1 MKNIL
6 ITGGTGLVGSKL
18 IPKLEEAGYQ
28 VAVLSRSKQNN
39 RRSFVWD
46 IKTTYIDPKAIAWC
60 DHIIHLAG
68 AGIADKRWTVSRKNE
83 IISSRVEGLKL
94 IHQELKA
101 QNKKLQTFV
110 SASGMGYFSE
120 GNQEKVFT
128 EEDDFG
134 TDFPAIVCKKWE
146 NEAQN
151 LSETSNRLAI
161 IRIGIVL
168 DKDGGALPKL
178 LPIFKFGLGSAIG
191 SGKQIMP
198 WIHMDDLLHIFMQSI
213 SNSHIQGVFNAVA
226 QNPVNNKEFGKQL
239 SKILK
244 KPFFLPN
251 VPAFILKI
259 MMGEMSQLV
268 LHGGNVSNEKI
279 QGILGDFKFSKVE
292 DAFQDLLK

>member
-18 IPKLEEAGYQ
+18 IPKLEEAGYE
-28 VAVLSRSKQNN
+28 VAVLSRKPQKSGL
-39 RRSFVWD
+39 SFVWD
-46 IKTTYIDPKAIAWC
+46 IKTSYIDPKAIAWC
-60 DHIIHLAG
+60 DHVIHLAG
-68 AGIADKRWTVSRKNE
+68 AGIADKRWTDSRKKE

-94 IHQELKA
+94 IQQELNA

-120 GNQEKVFT
+120 ENQEKVFT

-134 TDFPAIVCKKWE
+134 TDFPAIVCEKWE
-146 NEAQN
+146 NEAQK
-151 LSETSNRLAI
+151 LSATSYRLVI

-191 SGKQIMP
+191 SGRQIMP
-198 WIHMDDLLHIFMQSI
+198 WIHMDDLLHIFVQSI
-213 SNSHIQGVFNAVA
+213 SNSNIQGVYNAVA
-226 QNPVNNKEFGKQL
+226 QNPVNNKEFGKHL
-239 SKILK
+239 AKILK

-279 QGILGDFKFSKVE
+279 QGILVDFKFSKVE
-292 DAFQDLLK
+292 EAFQDILN

>member
-18 IPKLEEAGYQ
+18 IPKLEEAGYE
-28 VAVLSRSKQNN
+28 VAVLSRKPQKSGL
-39 RRSFVWD
+39 SFVWD
-46 IKTTYIDPKAIAWC
+46 IKTSYIDPKAIAWC
-60 DHIIHLAG
+60 DHVIHLAG
-68 AGIADKRWTVSRKNE
+68 AGIADKRWTDSRKKE
-83 IISSRVEGLKL
+83 IISSRVAGLKL
-94 IHQELKA
+94 IQQELNA

-120 GNQEKVFT
+120 ENQEKVFT

-134 TDFPAIVCKKWE
+134 TDFPAIVCEKWE
-146 NEAQN
+146 NEAQK
-151 LSETSNRLAI
+151 LSATSYRLVI

-191 SGKQIMP
+191 SGRQIMP
-198 WIHMDDLLHIFMQSI
+198 WIHMDDLLHIFVQSI
-213 SNSHIQGVFNAVA
+213 SNSNIQGVYNAVA
-226 QNPVNNKEFGKQL
+226 QNPVNNKEFGKHL
-239 SKILK
+239 AKILK

-279 QGILGDFKFSKVE
+279 QGILVDFKFSKVE
-292 DAFQDLLK
+292 EAFQDILN